1 MTLSKT
7 NINRALRGEA
17 LVQRH
22 IELLEEVDDEIR
34 DHCVI
39 ASLLTDI
46 MHLCNKEDIEFEE
59 AKTLAKLHFDAEIKG
74 CDDYMDGEID
84 D

>member
-22 IELLEEVDDEIR
+22 IELIDEVDYEIR

-39 ASLLTDI
+39 ASLLADI

-59 AKTLAKLHFDAEIKG
+59 AKALADIHFDAEIEG
-74 CDDYMDGEID
+74 CDDYMDEE
-84 D
+84 